1 MHLTDVLRADCVVAE
16 ISGRTVTSVLAEL
29 ARILAQAHRIDPQ
42 RAAEA
47 LQARERLG
55 STGVGDGVAVPHGKM
70 AGLPRLVAAFGR
82 CREGIDFRSID
93 GKPTFLVVALLA
105 PERGGAEHLQ
115 ALARVSR
122 LLKRPAFRQA
132 LLDAPDAAAI
142 HRLIAEEDR
151 QL

>member
-1 MHLTDVLRADCVVAE
+1 VHLADVLRADCVVAE
-16 ISGRTVTSVLAEL
+16 LSGRSVTSVLAEL
-29 ARILAQAHRIDPQ
+29 ARVLAQAHRIDPQ
-42 RAAEA
+42 RAADA
-47 LQARERLG
+47 LQAREKLG
-55 STGVGDGVAVPHGKM
+55 STGVGDGVAVPHGKI

-93 GKPTFLVVALLA
+93 GKPTSLFLALLA
-105 PERGGAEHLQ
+105 PEHAGAEHLQ
-115 ALARVSR
+115 ALARASR

-142 HRLIAEEDR
+142 HRLIADEDR